1 LIEQAAK
8 AEPANLDI
16 LVHAAMVNAAL
27 NNLTQARAFL
37 DAALKVD
44 PKVIDRADVKVLA
57 ARIR

>member
-1 LIEQAAK
+1 MPTK

-27 NNLTQARAFL
+27 NNVPKARAFL
-37 DAALKVD
+37 EAALKVD
-44 PKVIDRADVKVLA
+44 PKVIDRADVKALA